1 MKSLLSSCAGPQQ
14 LCKQQFNRYVLE
26 KVYNE
31 GNYFDH
37 IIVLQEEQS
46 ETVA

>member
-14 LCKQQFNRYVLE
+14 LCKQWLHHFVLE
-26 KVYNE
+26 KVHNK

-37 IIVLQEEQS
+37 FIVLQEEQS
-46 ETVA
+46 VA